1 MNAYEVNK
9 ERLRSLLRA
18 LEDCPPEQG
27 KALLD
32 GFVKDYDASLYQEV
46 GRLARQLHDSLTT
59 MQDEERLLDLTRTDI
74 PDAKDRLR
82 YVVSMTERTT
92 QNVLSI
98 VERSVPLS
106 RAIGHKAEELHRRC
120 LAERDVE
127 DPELLQTVCGFLGEA
142 RDDAGRLHGHLN
154 EIMMAQEYQDITG
167 QIIKKVVGLVQEVEE
182 SLLKMITMTGHRR
195 GGETVKAA
203 AGVQGPHV
211 PGVDEAADRVTG
223 QDDVDQLLVS
233 LGF

>member
-1 MNAYEVNK
+1 MNAYEANK

-18 LEDCPPEQG
+18 LEDCPAEQG

-32 GFVKDYDASLYQEV
+32 GFVKEYDAGLYQEV
-46 GRLARQLHDSLTT
+46 GRLARQLHDSLAT
-59 MQDEERLLDLTRTDI
+59 MQEEERLLNFTRTDI

-82 YVVSMTERTT
+82 YVVSMTERAA

-98 VERSVPLS
+98 VERSVPIA
-106 RAIGHKAEELHRRC
+106 RAIGRKAEELHRRY
-120 LAERDVE
+120 LAERGAE
-127 DPELLQTVCGFLGEA
+127 DPELPQEICRFLSEA
-142 RDDAGRLHGHLN
+142 RDDAGQLHGHLN

-182 SLLKMITMTGHRR
+182 SLLKMITITGHPR
-195 GGETVKAA
+195 GGEAVKAS

-211 PGVDEAADRVTG
+211 PGVDEAADRVSG